1 MSAARAVSK
10 RSAVGRVAAAGVP
23 SLAVAGVRAAA
34 PAAPARAAR
43 AGRRAELQA
52 VRSSSK
58 IDVDE
63 LVGTLSEKWDAV
75 ENKGQVGIYAGG
87 AFLALWFS
95 TTLIGAINAFPLL
108 PRIMELVGLG
118 YTSWFV
124 YRYLLFK
131 DSRDELASDVEG
143 LKDKISSTVGGD

>member
-1 MSAARAVSK
+1 M
-10 RSAVGRVAAAGVP
+10 
-23 SLAVAGVRAAA
+23 
-34 PAAPARAAR
+34 
-43 AGRRAELQA
+43 

-63 LVGTLSEKWDAV
+63 LVSTLSEKWDAV